1 MDAQL
6 FISLL
11 TVLVVANI
19 LLGATAYLVMLERK
33 IASWVQ
39 DRVGPNRTGFGFGF
53 GLFKDFHF
61 WGLGQ
66 PAADGIKLVMKEDY
80 TPPFVERNLFVLA
93 PIFGVIP
100 ALIAWAVIPWGGVW
114 NFPGIHLAG
123 TQWVAAGPVVVSA
136 LNVDIGVIYVLA
148 VGSMSVYGVV
158 LAGYASNN
166 KYAFLGG
173 IRATA
178 QMLSYEIPLG
188 LGVLIILLM
197 SGSLRP
203 DIIVGLQAN
212 GFWNIFYQPMLAVIA
227 FACMLAEA
235 NRAPFDLAEAE
246 QELVAGF
253 HTEYSS
259 MKFALFFLGEYIH
272 VVAGAAFFTLMFL
285 GGYDIPFWSGAQTGG
300 PMWGLL
306 WVLVNMGIFFGKVF
320 AVICLVMLIRW
331 TLPRFRFDQLMR
343 LAWRGLIPMAL
354 TLLLMTGVL
363 QFLMVQGTITREVS
377 HLLMLVGN
385 VGLVIV
391 AALLSRYLPDAP
403 GNRKVGLYGSRFSPL
418 VEP

>member
-1 MDAQL
+1 M
-6 FISLL
+6 SVL
-11 TVLVVANI
+11 TVLIVANL

-80 TPPFVERNLFVLA
+80 TPPSVERSLFVLA
-93 PIFGVIP
+93 PILGVIP
-100 ALIAWAVIPWGGVW
+100 ALIVWAIIPWGGVW
-114 NFPGIHLAG
+114 DFPGINLAG
-123 TQWVAAGPVVVSA
+123 TQWVNPGQVVVSA

-148 VGSMSVYGVV
+148 VGSLGVYGVV

-173 IRATA
+173 LRATA

-197 SGSLRP
+197 SGTLRP
-203 DIIVGLQAN
+203 DLIVALQAQ
-212 GFWNIFYQPMLAVIA
+212 GMWNIFYQPMLAIIA
-227 FACMLAEA
+227 FSCMLAEA

-272 VVAGAAFFTLMFL
+272 VVGGAAFFTLMFL
-285 GGYDIPFWSGAQTGG
+285 GGYDIPIWSGSQTGG
-300 PMWGLL
+300 MLGGLL
-306 WVLVNMGIFFGKVF
+306 WVMINAGVFFSKVF
-320 AVICLVMLIRW
+320 VVICLVMIIRW

-354 TLLLMTGVL
+354 SLLLLTGFL
-363 QFLMVQGTITREVS
+363 QYLMVQGTITRGTS

-385 VGLVIV
+385 LALMVI
-391 AALLSRYLPDAP
+391 AALLSRLMPEGAP
-403 GNRKVGLYGSRFSPL
+403 GNRKVGLPGSRFSP
-418 VEP
+418 VTNS